1 MTLNINKITTS
12 VPIIDELT
20 YYAKIM
26 ALDTIIKD
34 EDDALK
40 YETLETIKKSDLYIA
55 CINGRATFLMFEDD
69 AYTMDLLI
77 TVDLQPTS
85 IREACTID
93 KKKIPE
99 NYRPM
104 LTKLVIAKYIAEY
117 EEKNNYYRMLN
128 GQPDIEDTTVYP
140 TKFNQLWEPGIYI
153 KEYSNLPEGLDLTIP
168 LHKYDK
174 TIIEYLKSLGVLA
187 AVMADYPTK
196 KYLNYL
202 GNKSVSIYDAR
213 TAGPFAIL
221 YVPKIDISELYQNF
235 NNSLEKNRAYVTK
248 VIYNEAFKLE
258 SMYYNKFIIILII
271 IQSMVDTIISAPEY
285 LIRRDVF
292 DIRTIQYIFEGYD
305 VDYFKE
311 IPLKYQIAMV
321 KNLNK
326 LIKYKS
332 TTKNL
337 VDICTLFGF
346 EDINIFKYYLLK
358 DRKKDEDGNFVY
370 NYKQIQDP
378 EYPDDPT
385 KTITVEDLD
394 KNYELKFFKTPVDAD
409 MEMYI
414 RDVMNFISYDDV
426 TSQDIYWDGDRTHE
440 EVKDDIL
447 NVEFNIL
454 QSKYISIDSVFHL
467 TNLSFERPYFF
478 SILFEEDRKTDT
490 LKIGVPYISITK
502 TFRFTDII
510 CFLYSLMY
518 EYYGIEDS
526 IVDTTTK
533 IMAIKGFN
541 FKADLA
547 ALAQYLNDN
556 NTSMVELGLSEFQ
569 VPEGSILTFGQL
581 LEIFTNNK
589 QIYDFL
595 EDKLYNAE
603 DYNSYRIYKTI
614 YNSLMIHDENMEFFR
629 KSDNT
634 LAVSY
639 SDFLNDRDIILYNLT
654 QEIKSIPALDTKQT
668 TIIDT
673 INYTIMAINE
683 YIDTDDYKYLFS
695 DLPTES
701 AIAIQK
707 YIYKVINFFKSYKID
722 IFSINNIYKL
732 DDESGKANIID
743 KMFINAIST
752 KFDSLPYYDQY
763 TSLITTMNRED
774 IIKYLDYLKKTVNL
788 TYTEQIQPTENI
800 SIIGASINYTDV
812 SIFNEIFIPT
822 TNIAF
827 KDQGLNIIDKLWIKR
842 V

>member
-12 VPIIDELT
+12 IPIIDELT

-55 CINGRATFLMFEDD
+55 CISGRATFLMFADD

-77 TVDLQPTS
+77 IVDLQPTS

-104 LTKLVIAKYIAEY
+104 LTRLVVAKYIAEY

-128 GQPDIEDTTVYP
+128 GQPDIGDTTVYP
-140 TKFNQLWEPGIYI
+140 TKFNQSWEPGIYI

-196 KYLNYL
+196 KYINYL

-800 SIIGASINYTDV
+800 NIMGASINYTDV

-822 TNIAF
+822 TNLAF
-827 KDQGLNIIDKLWIKR
+827 SDQGLNIMDKLWIKR